1 MTHLLSLGLAAL
13 EPLDGDRP
21 RLGVDAGHDGRV
33 DPTCRRRKKEC
44 VRGTIWGGMNP
55 IMGPSINDIHTRGGL
70 HKIALIN
77 YRSVATVQIAY
88 GAT

>member
-33 DPTCRRRKKEC
+33 DPTCRRREKEC
-44 VRGTIWGGMNP
+44 VRGTIWRGMNP
-55 IMGPSINDIHTRGGL
+55 IMGPSINDIHT
-70 HKIALIN
+70 KTIALIK
-77 YRSVATVQIAY
+77 YSCVIKRREK
-88 GAT
+88 G